1 MRSGLWALSTTNG
14 PPMNEITQNV
24 QREAHRLLHDQEV
37 DVVIGYQLG
46 WDSEQAVPCFVTQE
60 QDVEKLVFGERCS
73 HNLAKYL
80 VGREG
85 YLTSRFRPSDE
96 VVRVALVARPATLRT
111 IAALIRE
118 AQFAREDLIV
128 LGIVDG
134 TRIGID
140 PDVEVGR
147 IPVDSTQSAETVAQ
161 IEQIDNMSL
170 SEKQAWWNREFAK
183 CIRCYA
189 CRQVCPFCYCEQCI
203 VDENQPQWI
212 DKSSSL
218 RNNVYWNLIRA
229 YHLTGRCT
237 GCGECDR
244 VCPVDIP
251 LQLIN
256 HQMRDKVESAFG
268 FVSGTDLAAEPAL
281 AAFQPEDPEDFIR

>member
-1 MRSGLWALSTTNG
+1 MRSGHWAPSATKS
-14 PPMNEITQNV
+14 PPMDEITQNI
-24 QREAHRLLHDQEV
+24 RRKARRLLHDQEV
-37 DVVIGYQLG
+37 DVVIGYQIG
-46 WDSEQAVPCFVTQE
+46 WDGKQPVPCFVAQE
-60 QDVEKLVFGERCS
+60 QDVDKLVFSERCS

-85 YLTSRFRPSDE
+85 YLTSRFRPSE
-96 VVRVALVARPATLRT
+96 ETVRVALVARPATLRT
-111 IAALIRE
+111 VTALICE
-118 AQFAREDLIV
+118 AQFARKDLII

-134 TRIGID
+134 TRVGID
-140 PDVEVGR
+140 PDIEVGR
-147 IPVDSTQSAETVAQ
+147 IPIDAKSDETATQ
-161 IEQIDNMSL
+161 IEKLDSMSL
-170 SEKQAWWNREFAK
+170 PDRQAWWNREFAK

-212 DKSSSL
+212 DKSSSS

-251 LQLIN
+251 LRLIN
-256 HQMRDKVESAFG
+256 QRMRDKVESAFG
-268 FVSGTDLAAEPAL
+268 FVSGTDPEVEPAL
-281 AAFQPEDPEDFIR
+281 AAFQPDDPEDFIR

>member
-1 MRSGLWALSTTNG
+1 MD
-14 PPMNEITQNV
+14 EITQNIR
-24 QREAHRLLHDQEV
+24 REARRLLHDQEA
-37 DVVIGYQLG
+37 DVVVGYQLG
-46 WDSEQAVPCFVTQE
+46 WDGEQTVPCFVMQE
-60 QDVEKLVFGERCS
+60 QDAEKLVFSERCS

-96 VVRVALVARPATLRT
+96 PVRVALVARPATLRT
-111 IAALIRE
+111 ITALIRE
-118 AQFAREDLIV
+118 AQFERKDLII
-128 LGIVDG
+128 LGIMDG
-134 TRIGID
+134 TRVGIE

-147 IPVDSTQSAETVAQ
+147 IAVDIAKRDETMAQ
-161 IEQIDNMSL
+161 IEQLDRMSL
-170 SEKQAWWNREFAK
+170 SERQAWWNREFAK

-203 VDENQPQWI
+203 ADENQPQWI

-218 RNNVYWNLIRA
+218 RNNAYWNLIRA

-244 VCPVDIP
+244 VCPVGIP
-251 LQLIN
+251 LRLIN
-256 HQMRDKVESAFG
+256 DWMRDKVESAFG

-281 AAFQPEDPEDFIR
+281 AAFQPDDPEDFIR